1 MLTKETLQDR
11 VEKMTQQAFAFFRMD
26 VGDVELVIAEDGG
39 TNEVYGETLVES
51 DPNLRNMIESAVYAH
66 ALCAATIHQ
75 GEYNVENLDPEAFGD
90 IRSEMVD
97 AFKGIFGTPCIDFRG
112 DLVICLKTATEFG
125 RNVE

>member
-1 MLTKETLQDR
+1 M
-11 VEKMTQQAFAFFRMD
+11 
-26 VGDVELVIAEDGG
+26 
-39 TNEVYGETLVES
+39 VES